1 MPYPPLRPSSA
12 VAWRFA
18 SGLLTAG
25 IASIAF
31 AQTNPAPTEP
41 EKVETIVVTGSRLQ
55 KLDVVANSPVTTL
68 GQTDLELGRTINIEK
83 TLTQL
88 PQFQGSFGGNTA
100 GSDNRGGAALDL
112 RGLGQNRSL
121 TLIDGK
127 RAPPFGFRNSADLNS
142 IPAPLVKRVEV
153 LTGGAAA
160 VYGADAVAGVV
171 NFILNDR
178 YVGFEATGTINT
190 STQWDA
196 KETGVNLIGGWNIGD
211 RAGVT
216 GYFGYSKRDGLV
228 NGDRDFASPERLDAG
243 PRAARAI
250 GGVITRSDNASV
262 FDLSGVGGAA
272 GQARVAFTDTGSF
285 GATNT
290 TSILSPRRSLLAPNE
305 RVSGALFGHYDVSPS
320 VEVYS
325 RVMAS
330 STRAEERL
338 VPANGATSVLIQK
351 SNPFITPALQRA
363 FAGAY
368 NLTSAGAAG
377 GSDAFRATIT
387 RSYPEFGDTVLDTDR
402 DNYQVQ
408 LGVRGESGKN
418 TKWDAYVQH
427 GVNDEKTTISGD
439 GIVAR
444 LQQAANATLDATGKP
459 VCADPSNGC
468 VPVSLFGPYAVSPE
482 ARAFITRSFEQSRFR
497 SQTVAGASISSSTAG
512 IFELPAGPIDMV
524 LGLEYRRERSAVEF
538 ETALQTGQTLNQGA
552 RANFGGSFNSKDVFS
567 ELRLPL
573 LKNVAFAKALNFEAA
588 YRLSKDSTA
597 GSANAWKAGG
607 DWNVEGNVRLRG
619 SYQSVVRAPNIGE
632 RFGVLSSVALLGRA
646 VDPCANTASSGANA
660 ARCAETGAPASPYT
674 AVIPPSGFFFGGN
687 PNIKPEKGN
696 TFTIGAVFAP
706 ASGDVSFTV
715 DYYKIAI
722 DNAIAAFGAQAVLN
736 NCYLLGVDVFC
747 RKIKRGT
754 DGQLVSIDSTDNN
767 ISLFAVRGFD
777 VGASYRIRNLVP
789 GSLTLG
795 YTADIVRSFQQQ
807 NGTPA
812 PIIEC
817 AGKFGPTCGLETNRA
832 IPKYSHRMTALW
844 VNQAYT
850 AQIAWRHLGPVVDDA
865 ATVYTVERI
874 AAQNYLDLSASWK
887 LSKNLKL
894 VGGIDNAL
902 NRKPPTVLSQQTFG
916 NTLPISYDVVG
927 RRLGVSVT
935 YTM

>member
-1 MPYPPLRPSSA
+1 MHKPPVRPSPA

-18 SGLLTAG
+18 ASLLSAGLTTMT
-25 IASIAF
+25 I
-31 AQTNPAPTEP
+31 AQTSPTPAEP
-41 EKVETIVVTGSRLQ
+41 EKVEAIVVTGSRLQ

-68 GQTDLELGRTINIEK
+68 GKIDLELGRTLNIEK

-127 RAPPFGFRNSADLNS
+127 RAPPFGFRNAADLNT

-178 YVGFEATGTINT
+178 FVGFEATGTINT
-190 STQWDA
+190 STKWDA
-196 KETGVNLIGGWNIGD
+196 KETGANLSAGWNIGD
-211 RAGVT
+211 RGGLT
-216 GYFGYSKRDGLV
+216 GYFGYSNREGLV
-228 NGDRDFASPERLDAG
+228 NGDRESSSPERLDAG

-272 GQARVAFTDTGSF
+272 GQARVAFSDTGAF
-285 GATNT
+285 GSTAT

-305 RVSGALFGHYDVSPS
+305 RVSGALFGHYDLSNT
-320 VEVYS
+320 VEAYS

-330 STRAEERL
+330 NTRAEERL
-338 VPANGATSVLIQK
+338 VPANGATSVLVQK
-351 SNPFITPALQRA
+351 NNPFITPALQKA

-377 GSDAFRATIT
+377 GTDAFRATIT

-402 DNYQVQ
+402 NNYQVQ
-408 LGVRGESGKN
+408 LGVRGEPSKN

-427 GVNDEKTTISGD
+427 GANDEKTTITGD
-439 GIVAR
+439 GLVAR
-444 LQQAANATLDATGKP
+444 LQQAANATVDAAGKP
-459 VCADPSNGC
+459 VCVDPSNAC

-497 SQTVAGASISSSTAG
+497 SQTVAGASISSNSAG
-512 IFELPAGPIDMV
+512 IFELPAGPIDAV
-524 LGLEYRRERSAVEF
+524 LGLEYRRERGAVEF
-538 ETALQTGQTLNQGA
+538 EPALQTGQTLNQGA
-552 RANFGGSFNSKDVFS
+552 RANFGGAFNAKDVFS
-567 ELRLPL
+567 ELRVPL
-573 LKNVAFAKALNFEAA
+573 LKDVAFAKSLNLEAA

-597 GSANAWKAGG
+597 GSGNAWKAGG

-660 ARCAETGAPASPYT
+660 QRCAATGAPASPYT
-674 AVIPPSGFFFGGN
+674 AVIPASGFFFGGN

-696 TFTIGAVFAP
+696 TFTVGAVFAP
-706 ASGDVSFTV
+706 ASGDLSVTV

-754 DGQLVSIDSTDNN
+754 DGQLLSIDSTDNN

-777 VGASYRIRNLVP
+777 LGASYRLRNLVP
-789 GSLTLG
+789 GTLTLG
-795 YTADIVRSFQQQ
+795 YSADIVRSFRQQ

-844 VNQAYT
+844 VNKDITTQV
-850 AQIAWRHLGPVVDDA
+850 AWRHLGPVVDDA
-865 ATVYTVERI
+865 STVYTVERI
-874 AAQNYLDLSASWK
+874 GAQNYLDVSASWK
-887 LSKNLKL
+887 FSKNWKI

-902 NRKPPTVLSQQTFG
+902 DRKPPTVLSQQTFG

-927 RRLGVSVT
+927 RRLGLSVT